1 MTVNRNYRII
11 KIIITS
17 LIVVL
22 SGYWLVK
29 GVPILQFSILKEPF
43 VPAGTLISWAFL
55 IGFPYLFIVLSERAG
70 QKSRS
75 LKIFRAVVKFA
86 LGMGILWGFV
96 SYFLSGNWN
105 YIFTNEKKALTWIA
119 YTGLIVVLPV
129 LSFMI
134 FMMVIV
140 IQKLIHWIR
149 K

>member
-1 MTVNRNYRII
+1 MNRNYRII

-22 SGYWLVK
+22 SGYWLVT
-29 GVPILQFSILKEPF
+29 GAPILQFPILKEPF
-43 VPAGTLISWAFL
+43 VPAGTPIAWAFL
-55 IGFPYLFIVLSERAG
+55 IGFPYLFLVLSERAG
-70 QKSRS
+70 QKSRG
-75 LKIFRAVVKFA
+75 LKIFRAVVKVA

-105 YIFTNEKKALTWIA
+105 YVFTNENRAMTWIA

-134 FMMVIV
+134 FMMVIA
-140 IQKLIHWIR
+140 IQKLIYWIR